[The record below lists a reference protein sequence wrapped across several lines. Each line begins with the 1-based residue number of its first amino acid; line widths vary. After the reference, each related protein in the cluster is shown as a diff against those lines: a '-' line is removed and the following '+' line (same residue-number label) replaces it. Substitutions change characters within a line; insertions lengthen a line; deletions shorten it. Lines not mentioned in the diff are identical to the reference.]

1 MKNYDKILS
10 TFSFNLEKK
19 YIKNLYSLTLI
30 PPLSA
35 GKIVTCGF

>member
-10 TFSFNLEKK
+10 TFSFNLEKENV
-19 YIKNLYSLTLI
+19 KNLYFPTSI

-35 GKIVTCGF
+35 RKIVTCGF